1 MATPIEGSS
10 KHFVVAEFGPSF
22 FRRLDLTNASQLAD
36 VLNRTAEK
44 DPQLHFNSS
53 LIYKHA
59 ANHSTSFD
67 ARALSGPA
75 TDQLIHQFADEV
87 VREAN
92 GSNLLMVSIWAD
104 VWNVLERY
112 KARSYHSGRRA
123 QRRGKLVFIHQRE
136 GQRTYSRLTPHP
148 FRKAVTRNSCAVHL
162 ALGVRPISVL
172 PKFLLG
178 PLSAS
183 P

>member
-1 MATPIEGSS
+1 MATPIEDSS

-44 DPQLHFNSS
+44 DLQLHFNSS

-92 GSNLLMVSIWAD
+92 GSNLLMVSIGLMFS
-104 VWNVLERY
+104 NGL
-112 KARSYHSGRRA
+112 ARHKVKSYHPGRRA
-123 QRRGKLVFIHQRE
+123 QRTGKIERE
-136 GQRTYSRLTPHP
+136 GRR
-148 FRKAVTRNSCAVHL
+148 
-162 ALGVRPISVL
+162 
-172 PKFLLG
+172 
-178 PLSAS
+178 
-183 P
+183 

>member
-1 MATPIEGSS
+1 VVDTLDLPAMATPIEDSS

-59 ANHSTSFD
+59 ANHSTLFD

-92 GSNLLMVSIWAD
+92 GSNLLMVSVWAD
-104 VWNVLERY
+104 VFECLGE
-112 KARSYHSGRRA
+112 A
-123 QRRGKLVFIHQRE
+123 QSKIIPLWKKGSKNRE
-136 GQRTYSRLTPHP
+136 
-148 FRKAVTRNSCAVHL
+148 N
-162 ALGVRPISVL
+162 
-172 PKFLLG
+172 
-178 PLSAS
+178 
-183 P
+183 